1 MKYLKFKSISL
12 LVIMSILIACGGTD
26 EIAGKWMKQKK
37 LCRKN
42 DFDEPSEETK
52 DIPNLT
58 GELSVEVTVEVA
70 PLTLSIL
77 EGKAQFN
84 MRDGQGWID
93 AVDAQPIEQGWGV
106 KTLAVSTAILNFED
120 EAWYYLSQQQKLK
133 FHFIS

>member
-1 MKYLKFKSISL
+1 MSIFKFKTFAL
-12 LVIMSILIACGGTD
+12 LAIMSILIACGGTD
-26 EIAGKWMKQKK
+26 EIAEKI
-37 LCRKN
+37 
-42 DFDEPSEETK
+42 DEAKDVVQEKITPDEEAK

-93 AVDAQPIEQGWGV
+93 AVDAQPVEQGWGV
-106 KTLAVSTAILNFED
+106 KTLTVSTAILNFED
-120 EAWYYLSQQQKLK
+120 GSSIFL
-133 FHFIS
+133 